1 MVLRLLALGLA
12 YFVAAR
18 LGLVLAPPD
27 LKISLIWLPTGIAVA
42 GLFRWGLGYWP
53 AILVTTVVLQQF
65 SFGAA
70 WPTAG
75 LIVAGQTLGP
85 VVTVWALQRL
95 KFQRA
100 FERRRDIGYFC
111 GATLVGMMCS
121 ASGGVT
127 GLYLAGL
134 TPWENVGRDWL
145 TWWSGD
151 CMGVLVAA
159 PLLISM
165 SAQSWTHAMKRKREF
180 AAWAAVSVLVM
191 GVVFFIPA
199 KPGVEKLPLVF
210 VPLFF
215 TVWAALRFGI
225 TGTSLGVLALAVIA
239 SSGTALGRGA
249 FMQPGIYQGVFLLWA
264 YLGTATVF
272 SLMITGIEIGRGLAE
287 EALRQSKA
295 ELEQAILRTRDLA
308 LQADA
313 ANQAKSTFL
322 ANMSHEIRTPMN
334 AVIGMTGLLLDTPLN
349 SEQRQYADTVRASGE
364 ALLRL
369 INDILDFSKIEAGKL
384 ELETVDFHLPEMVE
398 DVVRLL
404 RVHAERKRIGLSCTV
419 DSTVPVFV
427 AGDPGRL
434 RQILINL
441 IENAIKFTD
450 QGQVTVRVSA
460 ENEDD
465 RVRVQVEVRDTGI
478 GIPPEQLPGLF
489 QSFHQADSSTTRRFG
504 GSGLGLVISRQLAG
518 LMGGDITVD
527 SAPAGG
533 SVFTVRV
540 RLTPA
545 DPVAPG
551 PVSEIPPRP
560 VRGNADANFSPR
572 VLVVEDNP
580 VNQKVARLQLLRLGC
595 EVDVAENG
603 REALRKMEKTTYDV
617 VFMDC
622 QMPEMDGYQATEAAR
637 ALGSPWNRRVPIVA
651 MTANAFS
658 DDREKCLAVG
668 MNDYISKPVRLPE
681 LSAVLN
687 RWLERKTPPE
697 G

>member
-1 MVLRLLALGLA
+1 MLRFVVLGLA
-12 YFVAAR
+12 YFLAAR

-65 SFGAA
+65 SFGAG
-70 WPTAG
+70 WPIAG
-75 LIVAGQTLGP
+75 VIVAGQTLGP
-85 VVTVWALQRL
+85 VVTVWLLRRL
-95 KFQRA
+95 NFQGA

-111 GATLVGMMCS
+111 GAGLIGMLCS

-134 TPWENVGRDWL
+134 TPGGNVGRDWL
-145 TWWSGD
+145 TWWAGD

-159 PLLISM
+159 PLLLSM
-165 SAQSWTHAMKRKREF
+165 SLSNWKQAMKRSGEF
-180 AAWAAVSVLVM
+180 AVWAALSVLVM

-210 VPLFF
+210 IPLFF

-225 TGTSLGVLALAVIA
+225 AGTSLGVLALAVIA
-239 SSGTALGRGA
+239 SLGTALGRGA

-264 YLGTATVF
+264 YLGTATVL
-272 SLMITGIEIGRGLAE
+272 SLMITGIEIGRSLAE

-295 ELEQAILRTRDLA
+295 DLEKAMVRARELAW
-308 LQADA
+308 QADA

-334 AVIGMTGLLLDTPLN
+334 AVIGMTGLLLGTPLN
-349 SEQRQYADTVRASGE
+349 SEQRQYADTVRTSGE

-384 ELETVDFHLPEMVE
+384 ELETVDFHLPEMVG

-404 RVHAERKRIGLSCTV
+404 RVHAERKRIALSCTV
-419 DSTVPVFV
+419 DPAVPVFV

-450 QGQVTVRVSA
+450 HGRVDVRVDA
-460 ENEDD
+460 EREGEKE
-465 RVRVQVEVRDTGI
+465 VLLHLEVRDTGI
-478 GIPPEQLPGLF
+478 GIPPEQLKVLF

-518 LMGGDITVD
+518 LMGGEITV
-527 SAPAGG
+527 SSVPAGG

-540 RLTPA
+540 RLA
-545 DPVAPG
+545 LGDPVPACPVPEKPAPVEEA
-551 PVSEIPPRP
+551 VSQARHL
-560 VRGNADANFSPR
+560 
-572 VLVVEDNP
+572 LVVEDNP
-580 VNQKVARLQLLRLGC
+580 VNQKVARLQLLRLGY
-595 EVDVAENG
+595 EVDLAENG
-603 REALRKMEKTTYDV
+603 REALRKMEKTVYDL

-622 QMPEMDGYQATEAAR
+622 QMPEMDGYQATEAIR
-637 ALGSPWNRRVPIVA
+637 ALGSPWNRQVPIVA
-651 MTANAFS
+651 MTANAFN

-681 LSAVLN
+681 LSAVLA
-687 RWLERKTPPE
+687 RWLNPKNSPAEQ